1 MPSSESAPGP
11 FHMLECMQSGGFA
24 TAWAARDLSTSRVL
38 CFKVTSKKIVSE
50 YKASRLA
57 LERELEAY
65 QRLAACIETSYVM
78 QLHAVFQDPTRVYF
92 AMDLMEG
99 DLWEAT
105 AKGVSAV
112 QLRRWTAQ
120 IALGLDALHNMGIM
134 HRDLKPENILLSRS
148 GDVRIA
154 DLGAAYVHDA
164 SRLTRGQSYARDA
177 VFTPGYAAP
186 ELVGSA
192 LRDDGA
198 WIAPGMRCPRYGLEV
213 DWWALGCIMYMMMAG
228 SMLFSEKTDLLE
240 YVERYKAHRGRAWLR
255 SRCSMSETEVRV
267 LYGLLHVSISRRFA
281 FEELESEP
289 FFENEEGVD
298 EFTYL
303 EHRARSPLK
312 GLYRPEKPKY
322 RMAPSGS
329 TVTLDLVSSTDG
341 APSEESGD
349 WNFWRWFAWH
359 NPQGLWADWKGKRRW
374 WALH

>member
-1 MPSSESAPGP
+1 
-11 FHMLECMQSGGFA
+11 MLECMQSGGFA

-78 QLHAVFQDPTRVYF
+78 QLHAVFQDPSRVYF
-92 AMDLMEG
+92 AMDLMEC

-105 AKGVSAV
+105 AKGVSAL

-134 HRDLKPENILLSRS
+134 HRDLKPENILLSRA

-186 ELVGSA
+186 ELVGSG

-198 WIAPGMRCPRYGLEV
+198 WIAPGARCPRYGLEV

-228 SMLFSEKTDLLE
+228 SMLFAEKTDLLE
-240 YVERYKAHRGRAWLR
+240 YAERYKAHRGRAWLR
-255 SRCSMSETEVRV
+255 SRCSMSENETRV
-267 LYGLLHVSISRRFA
+267 VYGVS
-281 FEELESEP
+281 
-289 FFENEEGVD
+289 FFFFLPTDSCDGLNRCHLRYSCSMCRLAGV
-298 EFTYL
+298 L
-303 EHRARSPLK
+303 PLK
-312 GLYRPEKPKY
+312 
-322 RMAPSGS
+322 
-329 TVTLDLVSSTDG
+329 SSR
-341 APSEESGD
+341 ES
-349 WNFWRWFAWH
+349 R
-359 NPQGLWADWKGKRRW
+359 
-374 WALH
+374 